1 MAVLHML
8 LGENPGVL
16 DVISYF
22 YVFSDENSDD
32 ADGNMGS
39 PIFSSTHVASNF
51 VLGKLKKYFKC
62 AL

>member
-1 MAVLHML
+1 ML

-22 YVFSDENSDD
+22 CVFSAD

-51 VLGKLKKYFKC
+51 VLGKLKKYFKR
-62 AL
+62 ALWFNREWKNL

>member
-1 MAVLHML
+1 ML

-22 YVFSDENSDD
+22 CVFSAD

-51 VLGKLKKYFKC
+51 VLGKLKNFLKR